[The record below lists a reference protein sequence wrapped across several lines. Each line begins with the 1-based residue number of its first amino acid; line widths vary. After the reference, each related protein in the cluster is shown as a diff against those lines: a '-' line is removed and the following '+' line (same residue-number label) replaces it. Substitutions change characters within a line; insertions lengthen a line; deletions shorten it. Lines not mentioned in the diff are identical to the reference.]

1 MVDRQ
6 FVPEH
11 PLQTGGKLCG
21 ESYFGNKVENL
32 SALFQY
38 RVDEMYVYLGPLDVT
53 PCNRTVSF
61 WEKRSMISLYA
72 FCCIGERGYGLSVC
86 SGLLESRLISF
97 P

>member
-1 MVDRQ
+1 MAGVAFVVQEVAPYLYPFIVCKFGMVDRQ

-38 RVDEMYVYLGPLDVT
+38 RVDEMYVYLG
-53 PCNRTVSF
+53 
-61 WEKRSMISLYA
+61 
-72 FCCIGERGYGLSVC
+72 LSARRNAV
-86 SGLLESRLISF
+86 
-97 P
+97 

>member
-38 RVDEMYVYLGPLDVT
+38 RVDEMYVYLG
-53 PCNRTVSF
+53 
-61 WEKRSMISLYA
+61 
-72 FCCIGERGYGLSVC
+72 LSARRNAV
-86 SGLLESRLISF
+86 
-97 P
+97 